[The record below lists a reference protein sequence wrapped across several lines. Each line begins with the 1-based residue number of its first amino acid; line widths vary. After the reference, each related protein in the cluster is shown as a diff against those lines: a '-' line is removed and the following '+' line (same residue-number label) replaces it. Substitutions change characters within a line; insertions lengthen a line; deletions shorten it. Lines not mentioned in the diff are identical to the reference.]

1 MSNITPREVSSA
13 KMATRVNTNAV
24 VSHFPYD
31 NTFAFDQANTSYDYA
46 AFRGEVEPRT
56 IESVQMRGR

>member
-1 MSNITPREVSSA
+1 MSNMTPREVSTA
-13 KMATRVNTNAV
+13 KMVVRSNVEAV

-46 AFRGEVEPRT
+46 AFRGELTPRT
-56 IESVQMRGR
+56 IASVQMRGR

>member
-1 MSNITPREVSSA
+1 MSNMKPREISSA
-13 KMATRVNTNAV
+13 KMATRANVQAV

-46 AFRGEVEPRT
+46 AFRGEAEPRT
-56 IESVQMRGR
+56 IETVQMRGR